1 MYAVTGALV
10 IGCCTA
16 CRYLRRPP
24 APMSA
29 PERIKAPSQI
39 NLARDGV
46 GCRGNAP
53 AGRGDRT

>member
-46 GCRGNAP
+46 RCCTACS
-53 AGRGDRT
+53 GRGDRT